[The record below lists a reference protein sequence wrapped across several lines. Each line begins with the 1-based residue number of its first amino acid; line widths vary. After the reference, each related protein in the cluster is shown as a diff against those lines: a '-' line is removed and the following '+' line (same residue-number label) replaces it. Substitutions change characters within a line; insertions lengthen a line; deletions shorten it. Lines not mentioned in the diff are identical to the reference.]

1 MLNDRERK
9 VRVRFPNIEENRKR
23 EATQEHAGAESN
35 TKRTGA
41 KPAENVNM
49 QAVADDVEVPTHP
62 LVLDDGK
69 THINID
75 AFAQTDLGR
84 MLVHQFPAKFEHPEF
99 GRFRSVEGFWG
110 YVRDRNRD
118 DRWRYVSG
126 MAAKRE
132 TRNQGEV
139 WIADFHQ
146 IIMEANFFKI
156 EQNEGIKDLFVAS
169 TLPFDHYYIFRKKD
183 AAPNNPGFP
192 VRPQIAPWFTRGMEN
207 IRTMM
212 KEGRRPEKPDYSDV
226 FNTLQKPDG
235 K

>member
-1 MLNDRERK
+1 MYNDRERK
-9 VRVRFPNIEENRKR
+9 GKVRFPNISEDRRR
-23 EATQEHAGAESN
+23 EASQSHTAPRTDH
-35 TKRTGA
+35 TTRTGG
-41 KPAENVNM
+41 KPAENVM
-49 QAVADDVEVPTHP
+49 QAVTEELEVPTHP
-62 LVLDDGK
+62 LVLDDGR

-75 AFAQTDLGR
+75 AFARTELGR
-84 MLVHQFPAKFEHPEF
+84 MLVHQFPARFEHPEF

-110 YVRDRNRD
+110 YVRDRDRD

-139 WIADFHQ
+139 WLTDFHQ

-156 EQNEGIKDLFVAS
+156 EQNAHIRELLIATD
-169 TLPFDHYYIFRKKD
+169 LPFDHYYIFRKKD

-192 VRPQIAPWFTRGMEN
+192 VRPQIAPWLTRGMDS
-207 IRTMM
+207 IRTML
-212 KEGRRPEKPDYSDV
+212 KEGRRPDKPDYSDV
-226 FNTLQKPDG
+226 FNILPKPEG